1 MQRLCD
7 AVGVNPEK
15 SSRGGVDARRNTNYR
30 RSRVFNFKPLRLRKI
45 TSLNVNLGV
54 SVKEIF
60 CMLSG
65 GQFLILVTDTF
76 LCRSLD

>member
-1 MQRLCD
+1 MQRLCE
-7 AVGVNPEK
+7 VLVVNREK
-15 SSRGGVDARRNTNYR
+15 SSREGVEARRNTNYR
-30 RSRVFNFKPLRLRKI
+30 RSRVFDFKPLRIRKI

-76 LCRSLD
+76 LCRFLD